1 MAAKIDIAYIVK
13 RLKEFKRGVITFGDL
28 VDGIF
33 IDMNINHGPKD
44 KQNLVRDHLEALEGE
59 LTDGYIKDSELV
71 GLAKEI
77 YYMEF
82 LPRENKMKLT
92 PNQKQLV
99 KEYAKSLLSKRI
111 TEAAE
116 DFEGPAFDELSVL
129 FKKLVPSNGPAETV
143 EGEMVRAMNRI
154 IYRCYND
161 GDVIG
166 KGYGKETVDPS
177 AKWLVSRKELKGIG
191 TMLRTAAK
199 SVRIIKRG
207 PSRYDV
213 EYTTDA
219 YMRNLLPA
227 IEMVVDY
234 VKSKKGAYTPFDG
247 DSRH

>member
-1 MAAKIDIAYIVK
+1 MKLS
-13 RLKEFKRGVITFGDL
+13 LKERK
-28 VDGIF
+28 
-33 IDMNINHGPKD
+33 
-44 KQNLVRDHLEALEGE
+44 LVR
-59 LTDGYIKDSELV
+59 
-71 GLAKEI
+71 
-77 YYMEF
+77 
-82 LPRENKMKLT
+82 
-92 PNQKQLV
+92 
-99 KEYAKSLLSKRI
+99 EYAKSLLSKRI

-116 DFEGPAFDELSVL
+116 DFEGPVFDELSAL

-166 KGYGKETVDPS
+166 RGYGKETVDPS
-177 AKWLVSRKELKGIG
+177 AKWLSSRKELKGIG
-191 TMLRTAAK
+191 SILRKAAA
-199 SVRIIKRG
+199 SVRTRKYGRA
-207 PSRYDV
+207 V

>member
-1 MAAKIDIAYIVK
+1 
-13 RLKEFKRGVITFGDL
+13 
-28 VDGIF
+28 
-33 IDMNINHGPKD
+33 
-44 KQNLVRDHLEALEGE
+44 
-59 LTDGYIKDSELV
+59 
-71 GLAKEI
+71 
-77 YYMEF
+77 
-82 LPRENKMKLT
+82 MKLT
-92 PNQKQLV
+92 PKQKQLV

-116 DFEGPAFDELSVL
+116 DFEDPVFDELSAL
-129 FKKLVPSNGPAETV
+129 FKKLVPSNGPDETV

-166 KGYGKETVDPS
+166 RGYGKETVDPS
-177 AKWLVSRKELKGIG
+177 AKWLSSLKELKGIG
-191 TMLRTAAK
+191 SILRKAAA
-199 SVRIIKRG
+199 SVRTRKYG
-207 PSRYDV
+207 PSKWAV

>member
-1 MAAKIDIAYIVK
+1 
-13 RLKEFKRGVITFGDL
+13 
-28 VDGIF
+28 
-33 IDMNINHGPKD
+33 
-44 KQNLVRDHLEALEGE
+44 
-59 LTDGYIKDSELV
+59 
-71 GLAKEI
+71 
-77 YYMEF
+77 
-82 LPRENKMKLT
+82 MKLT
-92 PNQKQLV
+92 PKQRQLV

-116 DFEGPAFDELSVL
+116 DFESPVFDELSAL

-177 AKWLVSRKELKGIG
+177 AKWLASRKELKGIG

-207 PSRYDV
+207 PSRYAV